1 MTALTDQEARALLR
15 EVVEAPSVSG
25 SEGAVAERLQAF
37 FESHDREAWID
48 DAGNLRAPADDAL
61 LLTSH
66 MDTVPGEIPVRVE
79 DDVLW
84 GRGSVDAKGPLI
96 AMAVAAVQAGVS
108 FVGVV
113 EEETSS
119 AGARALVEN
128 REAPEALVNG
138 EPSGWASITLGYRGL
153 LRGEYA
159 VETAVGHSSRPE
171 PNALQRAMSWW
182 TAVEDVFDAPE
193 APVVEQ
199 VTPKP
204 IEMWGGQADDGFA
217 VEAHIDAQ
225 FRVPPGNSVADVR
238 DTVAE
243 LGDGDLDWT
252 DAIEPVMA
260 APRNPVAA
268 ALRRGIRSLDGNPSH
283 LRKTG
288 TSDMNVFAEAWDV
301 PMATY
306 GPGDSSL
313 DHTPEEHLDL
323 RDFDRA
329 VAVLTTAAEARRE

>member
-1 MTALTDQEARALLR
+1 
-15 EVVEAPSVSG
+15 
-25 SEGAVAERLQAF
+25 
-37 FESHDREAWID
+37 
-48 DAGNLRAPADDAL
+48 
-61 LLTSH
+61 
-66 MDTVPGEIPVRVE
+66 
-79 DDVLW
+79 
-84 GRGSVDAKGPLI
+84 
-96 AMAVAAVQAGVS
+96 MAVAAVQAGVS

-119 AGARALVEN
+119 AGARALVED
-128 REAPEALVNG
+128 RASPEAIVNG

-153 LRGEYA
+153 LRGTYTEA
-159 VETAVGHSSRPE
+159 TAVGHSSRPE
-171 PNALQRAMSWW
+171 SNALQRAMSWW
-182 TAVEDVFDAPE
+182 TAVEDAFDAPE
-193 APVVEQ
+193 GPVVEQ

-204 IEMWGGQADDGFA
+204 IEMRGGQAEDGFT
-217 VEAHIDAQ
+217 VEACIDAQ
-225 FRVPPGNSVADVR
+225 FRVPAGSSVEAVKG
-238 DTVAE
+238 TVTE
-243 LGDGDLDWT
+243 LGDGELDWV

-260 APRNPVAA
+260 SPRNPVAA
-268 ALRRGIRSLDGNPSH
+268 ALRRGIRSLDGDPSH